1 MQKKGG
7 VHKLGLIGYPLGHT
21 FSPSYFSKKFKD
33 LNFVDAEYVAYPI
46 DKIDKVL
53 DLFKTGITG
62 LNVTIPYKEQV
73 IPFMDELSPAVQEI
87 GALNTILFQ
96 DGKKI
101 GYNTDV
107 YGFKISLTEWCG
119 KQLPKKA
126 LILGSGGAA
135 KAVKYVC
142 DLLDISYKVISRSSP
157 KWNYKALDE
166 EVIKEHLLI
175 INTTPLGM
183 YPNEKKCPDLP
194 YQYIGETHFVYDLIY
209 NPEKTLFLS
218 KAEDQGAQYKNGL
231 EMLILQAERSWQI
244 WNQIK

>member
-1 MQKKGG
+1 MRKF
-7 VHKLGLIGYPLGHT
+7 GLIGYPLSHT
-21 FSPSYFSKKFKD
+21 FSPGFFAKKFEKEGID
-33 LNFVDAEYVAYPI
+33 DAEYKAYPLEDI
-46 DKIDKVL
+46 ASFSE
-53 DLFKTGITG
+53 LFCDELVGI
-62 LNVTIPYKEQV
+62 NVTIPYKEQV